1 MHELCNSLK
10 FAIFKCLKYQECFPS
25 LMFILLVLCERT
37 VSTIDTGDI
46 PVAAALLKF
55 HNNGENKHIQNN
67 FQISNTVASVIMKTF
82 SIFP

>member
-1 MHELCNSLK
+1 
-10 FAIFKCLKYQECFPS
+10 
-25 LMFILLVLCERT
+25 MFILLVLCERT

-46 PVAAALLKF
+46 PVAAALFKF

-67 FQISNTVASVIMKTF
+67 FQISNTVALVIMKTF